1 MIRRGLPPEG
11 IPPVSAAPRVWFNP
25 RLDSPTTIVP
35 GLIAVTMMLM
45 AALLTSLTVVRERE
59 LGSLESLFATPVRR
73 REILIG
79 KLLPYLGITMIDT
92 VLVALLGVAVFDV
105 PFRGSVVL
113 FGLTGLVFTFAGLSI
128 GLLASV
134 IASSQLFANQIVVLS
149 TMLPSMLLSGF
160 MFPIESM
167 PGWVQVVTY
176 AVPARYFVALSRG
189 ILLKAQPWP
198 ALAHSTLLLLVVGAV
213 LFAVANARFRKQ
225 L

>member
-1 MIRRGLPPEG
+1 
-11 IPPVSAAPRVWFNP
+11 
-25 RLDSPTTIVP
+25 
-35 GLIAVTMMLM
+35 
-45 AALLTSLTVVRERE
+45 
-59 LGSLESLFATPVRR
+59 
-73 REILIG
+73 
-79 KLLPYLGITMIDT
+79 
-92 VLVALLGVAVFDV
+92 
-105 PFRGSVVL
+105 
-113 FGLTGLVFTFAGLSI
+113 
-128 GLLASV
+128 
-134 IASSQLFANQIVVLS
+134 
-149 TMLPSMLLSGF
+149 